1 MSKTS
6 YNTIKEIS
14 EKLLSSLASAGVV
27 LTEAQKSD
35 VDSFMTAI
43 ESRLD
48 EQKRLAIAAT
58 KSVVERRMDDEYKK
72 VFESIVKHQEVYNR
86 LLEKIAIAQ
95 ATKKV
100 TEEMAE
106 SVDKF
111 IGEKLEACIPD
122 EAIVDYHRL
131 QNLEKTVAVLKETL
145 LIGDK
150 EVQDAIEESKK
161 RISESFAKK
170 EAVLRKNLDAA
181 RKKAVKAVNESQ
193 KMKKTVEENAAKQLL
208 ESKVADLPAYEAAE
222 IKKRLSGKSAAE
234 IEEKFNAVYESVAG
248 QAVEDAK
255 LSLESE
261 INEILNDGEKKD
273 KKICGKKPV
282 SERSEGDER
291 DGDGEGD
298 ESQKK
303 EPVDESIESID
314 GGMML
319 EWMNASQNINTRL
332 F

>member
-6 YNTIKEIS
+6 YNTIQEIS

-58 KSVVERRMDDEYKK
+58 TSVVERRMDDEYKK

-273 KKICGKKPV
+273 KEICGKKPV

>member
-6 YNTIKEIS
+6 YNTIQEIS

-111 IGEKLEACIPD
+111 VGEKLEACIPD

-273 KKICGKKPV
+273 KEICGKKPV